1 MCSPINGYFVVRYG
15 YILKKIQ
22 ELEVEQSISRSVK
35 VFYLF
40 FSYTAFTSGGK
51 AKWKIYQQY
60 GNFYFEFLR
69 IVHQIAFVLQVRF
82 HTVVLSQEYAAL
94 DVYLLLMENLSEF
107 SCAEFFS
114 TGDKYFLPFE
124 EPRIPGVT
132 VYNFLSSKS
141 TSILPWVPEAT
152 RLLNPAG
159 QTSAGFSKRVA
170 SGTQGTS
177 ILLPHKKPLNNC

>member
-35 VFYLF
+35 VFYLS

-51 AKWKIYQQY
+51 AKWKIFQQHA
-60 GNFYFEFLR
+60 NSYFKFLR

-82 HTVVLSQEYAAL
+82 HTVVLSQEYATQY
-94 DVYLLLMENLSEF
+94 VYLLLMENLSEF

-114 TGDKYFLPFE
+114 TEDKYFLPFE
-124 EPRIPGVT
+124 EPRIRGVT
-132 VYNFLSSKS
+132 VSLSVTQLESRRS
-141 TSILPWVPEAT
+141 TITIE
-152 RLLNPAG
+152 N
-159 QTSAGFSKRVA
+159 Q
-170 SGTQGTS
+170 
-177 ILLPHKKPLNNC
+177 

>member
-40 FSYTAFTSGGK
+40 FSYTAFTRGGK
-51 AKWKIYQQY
+51 AKWKIYQQHA
-60 GNFYFEFLR
+60 NFYFEFLR

-94 DVYLLLMENLSEF
+94 DVYLLLMSNGKFVRVLMRRV
-107 SCAEFFS
+107 FS

-132 VYNFLSSKS
+132 V
-141 TSILPWVPEAT
+141 
-152 RLLNPAG
+152 
-159 QTSAGFSKRVA
+159 
-170 SGTQGTS
+170 
-177 ILLPHKKPLNNC
+177 